1 MSLISTLVY
10 SLMHLIR
17 YRQGNGKRFR
27 NELVFKDY
35 PGRLIPAEAP
45 AKLREKFESS
55 VSEVLGNRVITLS
68 AKKDPDARVAI
79 FFHGGAYIRK
89 AVSLHWSFVDR
100 WLERF
105 GGRLVFPDYPLAP
118 EHTCLETIA
127 FAEAVYLKVI
137 ADGPLRQLILMGD
150 SSGGGL
156 SLALR
161 QLIRD
166 KGYPEPAHTIL
177 FCPWIDL
184 GMEDPEIDKLERSD
198 PMLPARE
205 LRLAGKAYAGDLDI
219 HDPRVSPIRGNLGGL
234 GSLSLFAGTRELL
247 LPDARRMRDLCSSRG
262 IPLNYFEYRGMI
274 HDWMLLPLPEA
285 RRVLEDIGHLI
296 EP

>member
-1 MSLISTLVY
+1 MSLISTSVY
-10 SLMHLIR
+10 YLMHLLR

-27 NELVFKDY
+27 KELAVINH
-35 PGRLIPAEAP
+35 PARLIPAEVP
-45 AKLREKFESS
+45 EKLRKRFESS
-55 VSEVLGNRVITLS
+55 VDEVSGHRVITLT
-68 AKKDPDARVAI
+68 ARKEPDARVAI

-89 AVSLHWSFVDR
+89 AVSLHWSFAER

-105 GGRLVFPDYPLAP
+105 GGRVVFPDYPLAP
-118 EHTCLETIA
+118 EHTCLETLA
-127 FAEAVYLKVI
+127 FAESVYLKVI
-137 ADGPLRQLILMGD
+137 AGGPHRQLILMGD

-166 KGYPEPAHTIL
+166 KAFPEPDHTIL

-184 GMEDPEIDKLERSD
+184 LMEDPEIDKLERLD

-205 LRLAGKAYAGDLDI
+205 LRLAGKAYAGNLDLN
-219 HDPRVSPIRGNLGGL
+219 DPRVSPIRGNFEGL
-234 GSLSLFAGTRELL
+234 GSLSLFTGTREVL
-247 LPDARRMRDLCSSRG
+247 LPGARRMRELCLSRG
-262 IPLNYFEYRGMI
+262 IPLNYFEYQGMI

-285 RRVLEDIGHLI
+285 TRVLEEIDVLI
-296 EP
+296 NS

>member
-1 MSLISTLVY
+1 MSLISTSVY
-10 SLMHLIR
+10 YLMHLLR

-27 NELVFKDY
+27 KELAVINH
-35 PGRLIPAEAP
+35 PARLIPAEVP
-45 AKLREKFESS
+45 EKLRKRFESS
-55 VSEVLGNRVITLS
+55 VDEVSGHRVITLT
-68 AKKDPDARVAI
+68 ARKEPDARVAI

-89 AVSLHWSFVDR
+89 AVSLHWSFVER

-105 GGRLVFPDYPLAP
+105 GGRVVFPDYPLAP
-118 EHTCLETIA
+118 EHTCLETLA
-127 FAEAVYLKVI
+127 FAESVYLKVI
-137 ADGPLRQLILMGD
+137 AGGPHRQLILMGD

-166 KGYPEPAHTIL
+166 KAFPEPDHTIL

-184 GMEDPEIDKLERSD
+184 LMEDPEIDKLERLD

-205 LRLAGKAYAGDLDI
+205 LRLAGKAYAGNLDLN
-219 HDPRVSPIRGNLGGL
+219 DPRVSPIRGNFEGL
-234 GSLSLFAGTRELL
+234 GSLSLFTGTREVL
-247 LPDARRMRDLCSSRG
+247 LPGARRMRELCLSRG
-262 IPLNYFEYRGMI
+262 IPLNYFEYQGMI

-285 RRVLEDIGHLI
+285 TRVLEEIDVLI
-296 EP
+296 NS

>member
-1 MSLISTLVY
+1 MSLISNVVY
-10 SLMHLIR
+10 YLMHLLR
-17 YRQGNGKRFR
+17 YRQGNGIRFR
-27 NELVFKDY
+27 NELAVTNH
-35 PGRLIPAEAP
+35 PARLIPAEVP
-45 AKLREKFESS
+45 AKLRKRFESS
-55 VSEVLGNRVITLS
+55 VEEVSGHRVITLT
-68 AKKDPDARVAI
+68 ARKEPDARVAI

-89 AVSLHWSFVDR
+89 AVSLHWSFVER

-105 GGRLVFPDYPLAP
+105 GGRVVFPDYPLAP
-118 EHTCLETIA
+118 EHTCLETLA

-137 ADGPLRQLILMGD
+137 AGGPHRQLILMGD

-166 KGYPEPAHTIL
+166 KAFPEPDHTIL

-184 GMEDPEIDKLERSD
+184 LMEDPEIDKLERLD

-205 LRLAGKAYAGDLDI
+205 LRLAGKAYAGNLDLN
-219 HDPRVSPIRGNLGGL
+219 DPRVSPIRGNFEGL
-234 GSLSLFAGTRELL
+234 GSLSLFTGTREVL
-247 LPDARRMRDLCSSRG
+247 LPGARRMRELCLSRG
-262 IPLNYFEYRGMI
+262 IPLNYFEYQGMI

-285 RRVLEDIGHLI
+285 TRVLEEIDVLI
-296 EP
+296 NS